1 MQSLVFK
8 TLVFAGESNQWVKV
22 LSSTISLNWGKCP
35 KCPKCCKFN
44 SQLAKE
50 KVTATNKITKILLKK
65 IFISFRDNVH

>member
-8 TLVFAGESNQWVKV
+8 TLAFADQSNQWVKV

-50 KVTATNKITKILLKK
+50 KVIATNKITNK
-65 IFISFRDNVH
+65 NCH